1 MPDETTILSLPHILP
16 SQAQKHVT
24 HNEAL
29 RLLDVTVQLTVLQRT
44 LASPP
49 ASPVLGDRHI
59 VAAAASEAWAGRP
72 LDIALWNGTAWE
84 FTNAL
89 QGWRAY
95 VVAEAAMV
103 VFDGTGW
110 TAVVG
115 GVAQFTQVG
124 VGMAPSGTN
133 KLAVDSA
140 AALFTNPGGSHQ
152 LAINKGS
159 AAATGSVLYQQGY
172 LTRAEV
178 GLVGDNNLTVK
189 VSPDG
194 TSFATAL
201 TVDKDNGRASI
212 AQPMR
217 LVPMVGDAASVA
229 DGFLWYNSTTGK
241 FRARQGGA
249 TVDLIAAGGGGG
261 SVFSDAAFTLQDNL
275 DLTKQ
280 AAFQLS
286 GLTTGT
292 TRTYDLPNASG
303 VVALL
308 SGTQTFSGT
317 TVFSAPVTHSGT
329 TDFSGTVTVSAPAL
343 TLGNSALASTVSLAN
358 GATTTGV
365 SKMVNLGTGGQSGS
379 TTTVNI
385 GSNVV
390 GVLGGIGMNQPTTFG
405 SSAFF
410 NGAATF
416 NAAATLTGP
425 TTVSAATASIG
436 TAASASTIGI
446 GTGATTSGVTKAVN
460 IGTAGLSGSTTTIT
474 LGSNTGGALGQT
486 VVNSAALAVNAT
498 SVTMPSANASIAQL
512 GLGGATADATN
523 RLAVD
528 APGILFNHAGTSIEA
543 TLNKASAADNARI
556 SFKTGFSTRA
566 QFGLSGSDDF
576 ALRVSADGATF
587 NDGFSVAAASG
598 TVSLAKPV
606 VLGAQAS
613 DPVAPMDGTLWY
625 NSTSAQL
632 KARVAGETRNL
643 DGQRDVPFLTPVSG
657 EFILTTMGA
666 SGTMTAL
673 AGVAGRVDLYPF
685 TARADIVVTGIAVNC
700 TALVAAALG
709 KMVIY
714 SSDVDGRPNALLTET
729 ATVDF
734 STTGVKTATAA
745 LTLRQGLT
753 YWLGLRTSS
762 TASTST
768 WSVNSTPDINGG
780 TPVVTSRKVL
790 RRTVAFATAAPATW
804 GFLSSEINTATAPA
818 IWLRV

>member
-1 MPDETTILSLPHILP
+1 MPDQTTILSLPHILP

-49 ASPVLGDRHI
+49 VSPVLGDRYI
-59 VAAAASEAWAGRP
+59 VAAAPSGAWTGYP
-72 LDIALWNGTAWE
+72 QNIALWNGTAWE
-84 FTNAL
+84 IFAAL

-103 VFDGTGW
+103 VFDGAGW
-110 TAVVG
+110 STVVG

-124 VGMAPSGTN
+124 VGMASSGTN
-133 KLAVDSA
+133 KLAVESG
-140 AALFTNPGGSHQ
+140 AALFTNPAGSHQ

-189 VSPDG
+189 VSADG

-201 TVDKDNGRASI
+201 TVDKDNGRASMV
-212 AQPMR
+212 QPMR

-249 TVDLIAAGGGGG
+249 TVDLITAVGGG
-261 SVFSDAAFTLQDNL
+261 SVFSDAALVLQDNL

-292 TRTYDLPNASG
+292 TRIYDLPNASG

-329 TDFSGTVTVSAPAL
+329 TDFSGTVTVSAPVV
-343 TLGNSALASTVSLAN
+343 TLGSSALASTVNLGN

-365 SKMVNLGTGGQSGS
+365 TKMVNLATGGQSGS

-390 GVLGGIGMNQPTTFG
+390 GVLGGIGMHQPTTFA
-405 SSAFF
+405 SSSFY

-416 NAAATLTGP
+416 NAAVTLAGT
-425 TTVSAATASIG
+425 TTVSAPMASVG
-436 TAASASTIGI
+436 TSAAASTLGI

-460 IGTAGLSGSTTTIT
+460 IGTAGLAGSTTTIT
-474 LGSNTGGALGQT
+474 LGSAIGGALGQT
-486 VVNSAALAVNAT
+486 VVNSASLAVNAT
-498 SVTMPSANASIAQL
+498 SVTMPAANATVAQL
-512 GLGGATADATN
+512 GVGGATADATN
-523 RLAVD
+523 RLSVD
-528 APGILFNHAGTSIEA
+528 APGVLFNHAGSSIEA
-543 TLNKASAADNARI
+543 TLNKASAPDNARI
-556 SFKTGFSTRA
+556 TFKTGFSTRA

-576 ALRVSADGATF
+576 ALRVSADGAAF

-598 TVSLAKPV
+598 SVSLAKPV
-606 VLGAQAS
+606 ILGGQAS
-613 DPVAPMDGTLWY
+613 DPVTPVDGTLWY
-625 NSTSAQL
+625 NSTSGQL
-632 KARVAGETRNL
+632 KGRITGETRNL
-643 DGQRDVPFLTPVSG
+643 DGQREVPFLIPVSG

-666 SGTMTAL
+666 SGAMAAL
-673 AGVAGRVDLYPF
+673 AGAANRVDLYPF
-685 TARADIVVTGIAVNC
+685 TARADIVVTGIAINC
-700 TALVAAALG
+700 TVLLAAALG

-729 ATVDF
+729 ATVDL
-734 STTGVKTATAA
+734 SAVGVKTATAA
-745 LTLRQGLT
+745 LTLRQGVT
-753 YWLGLRTSS
+753 YWLGLRSSS

-780 TPVVTSRKVL
+780 APVLTSRKVL
-790 RRTVAFATAAPATW
+790 RRTLNFATAASATW
-804 GFLSSEINTATAPA
+804 GFLSSEITTVAAPA